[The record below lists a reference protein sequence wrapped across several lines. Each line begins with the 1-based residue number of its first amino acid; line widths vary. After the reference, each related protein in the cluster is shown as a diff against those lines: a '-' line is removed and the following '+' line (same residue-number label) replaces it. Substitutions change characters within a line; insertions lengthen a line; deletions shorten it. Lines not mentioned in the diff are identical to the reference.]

1 MKVKMD
7 MSPHGV
13 HLLANEESIRYW
25 VYDDHD
31 GKPVKAGHILMGR
44 ATFGIGHLVKPGESF
59 PHYPAEA
66 SRELVDKVFHE
77 DLKGTVSLVNDAVR
91 VPLNQNQFDALCMIA
106 FNLGGPQFRGSTF
119 LRLLN
124 QGRYDLTDDHFM
136 DWRYDDHRKPVLLA
150 RRKREAALLNT
161 PVEKAPPAKEAP
173 SKPTPA
179 KPVIS
184 SVPASKPEQKP
195 KADSSPP
202 PEKSKK

>member
-1 MKVKMD
+1 MKAKMD

-77 DLKGTVSLVNDAVR
+77 DLKGTVSLVNDAVKI
-91 VPLNQNQFDALCMIA
+91 PLNQNQFDALCMIA

-150 RRKREAALLNT
+150 RRKREAALFNT
-161 PVEKAPPAKEAP
+161 PVEKAPPVKEAP
-173 SKPTPA
+173 PKPTPA

>member
-1 MKVKMD
+1 MKEKMD
-7 MSPHGV
+7 MSPHGI
-13 HLLANEESIRYW
+13 HLLASEESVRYW

-31 GKPVKAGHILMGR
+31 GKPVKPGHILMGR
-44 ATFGIGHLVKPGESF
+44 ATFGIGHLVLPGESF
-59 PHYPAEA
+59 PYFPNKA
-66 SRELVDKVFHE
+66 SQELVEEVFHK
-77 DLKGTVSLVNDAVR
+77 DLRGTVSLVNDAVK

-124 QGRYDLTDDHFM
+124 QGRYDLTDDHFL

-150 RRKREAALLNT
+150 RRKREAALFNT
-161 PVEKAPPAKEAP
+161 PVEKAPPIKEAP

-184 SVPASKPEQKP
+184 SAPASKPVQKP
-195 KADSSPP
+195 KADSSPRP
-202 PEKSKK
+202 DKQK